1 MEAKML
7 PHNLDAEQALLG
19 CMLIDEKVPL
29 SVFSEV
35 NSDDFYSNA
44 HKQIFDAMLEIY
56 KKNMPIDFV
65 TITDELDNEGILNEV
80 GGVTYITSLTNSVPS
95 SANFKHYEELIKRDA
110 MLRKL
115 IASGQSIVEHTF
127 NSTDQTEALTFAE
140 KTVFDLSQKHE
151 TSHLVSAETA
161 LNEVIAKLEL
171 IEKDKTALAGLKTG
185 FYGLDVL
192 TNGLQKSDLILLA
205 ARPGVGKTSLAM
217 NIINHI
223 ALNGGSCAVFSL
235 EMSAAQLM
243 QRAIFSTAMVS
254 MSKGLK
260 GDLTTKEWKLLLEAK
275 EKLSKAK
282 IYIDDSALNTPV
294 DILSKCRRIQRE
306 HGLDIVMIDYLQL
319 MSSGNKKTDNRQ
331 TEVSEISRS
340 LKIAAKELNVPILC
354 LSQLS
359 RAVEGRKG
367 NKPVL
372 SDLRESGAIEQDA
385 DIVMFIHN
393 PDMYLQDDGAI
404 KQGIVDLIL
413 AKHRNGALDTVKLKF
428 ISEHTTFVNLDRD
441 SNAQSLENQL
451 PPERKSNVSQKNF
464 EPENNKLEKL
474 EVSDEELNQ
483 LDDIF

>member
-29 SVFSEV
+29 TVFSEIH
-35 NSDDFYSNA
+35 SEDFYSNA
-44 HKQIFDAMLEIY
+44 HKQIFDAMLDIY

-65 TITDELDNEGILNEV
+65 TITDELDNLGILNEV

-95 SANFKHYEELIKRDA
+95 AANFKHYEELIKRDA

-115 IASGQSIVEHTF
+115 ISSGQSIVEHTF
-127 NSTDQTEALTFAE
+127 NSSDQTEALTFAE
-140 KTVFDLSQKHE
+140 KTIFDLSQKKE
-151 TSHLVSAETA
+151 SSHLVSAETA
-161 LNEVIAKLEL
+161 INEVIAKLEL

-185 FYGLDVL
+185 FYGLDLL
-192 TNGLQKSDLILLA
+192 TNGFQKSDLILLA
-205 ARPGVGKTSLAM
+205 ARPGVGKTSFAM
-217 NIINHI
+217 NVINNI

-260 GDLTTKEWKLLLEAK
+260 GELSTKDWKLLLEAK

-282 IYIDDSALNTPV
+282 IFIDDSALNTPV

-306 HGLDIVMIDYLQL
+306 HGLDIVMVDYLQL
-319 MSSGNKKTDNRQ
+319 MSSGKKTDNRQ

-413 AKHRNGALDTVKLKF
+413 AKHRNGALDTIKLKF
-428 ISEHTTFVNLDRD
+428 ISEHTTFVNLDKD
-441 SNAQSLENQL
+441 SNAQSLESQI
-451 PPERKSNVSQKNF
+451 PPERKSNKTEVRNEEASVQLEKF
-464 EPENNKLEKL
+464 EPTE
-474 EVSDEELNQ
+474 EELNG

>member
-1 MEAKML
+1 M
-7 PHNLDAEQALLG
+7 
-19 CMLIDEKVPL
+19 
-29 SVFSEV
+29 
-35 NSDDFYSNA
+35 
-44 HKQIFDAMLEIY
+44 
-56 KKNMPIDFV
+56 
-65 TITDELDNEGILNEV
+65 
-80 GGVTYITSLTNSVPS
+80 
-95 SANFKHYEELIKRDA
+95 
-110 MLRKL
+110 
-115 IASGQSIVEHTF
+115 
-127 NSTDQTEALTFAE
+127 
-140 KTVFDLSQKHE
+140 
-151 TSHLVSAETA
+151 
-161 LNEVIAKLEL
+161 
-171 IEKDKTALAGLKTG
+171 
-185 FYGLDVL
+185 L
-192 TNGLQKSDLILLA
+192 TNGFQKSDLILLA
-205 ARPGVGKTSLAM
+205 ARPGVGKTSFAM
-217 NIINHI
+217 NLINNI

-260 GDLTTKEWKLLLEAK
+260 GELSTKDWKLLLEAK

-282 IYIDDSALNTPV
+282 IFIDDSALNTPV

-306 HGLDIVMIDYLQL
+306 HGLDIVMVDYLQL
-319 MSSGNKKTDNRQ
+319 MSSGKKTDNRQ

-413 AKHRNGALDTVKLKF
+413 AKHRNGALDTIKLKF
-428 ISEHTTFVNLDRD
+428 ISEHTTFVNIDKD
-441 SNAQSLENQL
+441 SNAQSLESQI
-451 PPERKSNVSQKNF
+451 PPERKSNKTEVRNEEASVQLEKF
-464 EPENNKLEKL
+464 EPT
-474 EVSDEELNQ
+474 DEELNG

>member
-29 SVFSEV
+29 TVFSEIH
-35 NSDDFYSNA
+35 SEDFYSNA
-44 HKQIFDAMLEIY
+44 HKQIFDAMLDIY

-65 TITDELDNEGILNEV
+65 TITDELDNLGILNEV

-95 SANFKHYEELIKRDA
+95 AANFKHYEELIKRDA

-115 IASGQSIVEHTF
+115 ISSGQSIVEHTF
-127 NSTDQTEALTFAE
+127 NSSDQTEALTFAE
-140 KTVFDLSQKHE
+140 KTIFDLSQKQE
-151 TSHLVSAETA
+151 SSHLVSAETA
-161 LNEVIAKLEL
+161 INEVIAKLEL

-185 FYGLDVL
+185 FYGLDLL
-192 TNGLQKSDLILLA
+192 TNGFQKSDLILLA
-205 ARPGVGKTSLAM
+205 ARPGVGKTSFAM
-217 NIINHI
+217 NLINNI

-260 GDLTTKEWKLLLEAK
+260 GELSTKDWKLLLEAK

-282 IYIDDSALNTPV
+282 IFIDDSALNTPV

-306 HGLDIVMIDYLQL
+306 HGLDIVMVDYLQL
-319 MSSGNKKTDNRQ
+319 MSSGKKTDNRQ

-413 AKHRNGALDTVKLKF
+413 AKHRNGALDTIKLKF
-428 ISEHTTFVNLDRD
+428 ISEHTTFVNIDKD
-441 SNAQSLENQL
+441 SNAQSLESQI
-451 PPERKSNVSQKNF
+451 PPERKSNKTEVRNEEASVQLEKF
-464 EPENNKLEKL
+464 EPTE
-474 EVSDEELNQ
+474 EELNG

>member
-19 CMLIDEKVPL
+19 CLLIDEKVPL
-29 SVFSEV
+29 TVFSEV
-35 NSDDFYSNA
+35 KSEEFYSNA
-44 HKQIFDAMLEIY
+44 HKQIYDAMLEIY

-65 TITDELDNEGILNEV
+65 TLTDELENLGILNEV
-80 GGVTYITSLTNSVPS
+80 GGITYITSLTNSVPS

-115 IASGQSIVEHTF
+115 IESGQNIVEHTF
-127 NSTDQTEALTFAE
+127 NCSDQTEALTFAE
-140 KTVFDLSQKHE
+140 KTIFDLSQKHE
-151 TSHLVSAETA
+151 TSHLTSAETA
-161 LNEVIAKLEL
+161 INEVITKLEL

-185 FYGLDVL
+185 FYGLDQL

-205 ARPGVGKTSLAM
+205 ARPGVGKTSFAM
-217 NIINHI
+217 NVINHI

-243 QRAIFSTAMVS
+243 QRSIFSTAMVS

-260 GDLTTKEWKLLLEAK
+260 GELSTKEWELLLEAK
-275 EKLSKAK
+275 DKLSKAK
-282 IYIDDSALNTPV
+282 IFIDDSALNTPV

-306 HGLDIVMIDYLQL
+306 HGLDVVMIDYLQL

-331 TEVSEISRS
+331 TEVSEISRN

-367 NKPVL
+367 GKPVL

-428 ISEHTTFVNLDRD
+428 ISEHTTFVNLDKD
-441 SNAQSLENQL
+441 SNAQSLENSM
-451 PPERKSNVSQKNF
+451 PPERKQNNNETKSSQ
-464 EPENNKLEKL
+464 ETPKLEKL
-474 EVSDEELNQ
+474 EVSEEELNQ

>member
-19 CMLIDEKVPL
+19 CMLIDERVPL
-29 SVFSEV
+29 TVFSEV
-35 NSDDFYSNA
+35 SSEDFYSNA
-44 HKQIFDAMLEIY
+44 HKQIFESMLEVY

-65 TITDELDNEGILNEV
+65 TITDELENQGMLNEV
-80 GGVTYITSLTNSVPS
+80 GGVTYITSLTNCVPS
-95 SANFKHYEELIKRDA
+95 SANFKNYEELIKRDA

-115 IASGQSIVEHTF
+115 IQSGQSIVEHTF
-127 NSTDQTEALTFAE
+127 NSSDQKEALTFAE

-151 TSHLVSAETA
+151 SSHLTSAETA
-161 LNEVIAKLEL
+161 INEVIAKFEL

-185 FYGLDVL
+185 FYGLDLL
-192 TNGLQKSDLILLA
+192 TNGFQKSDLILLA
-205 ARPGVGKTSLAM
+205 ARPGVGKTSFAM
-217 NIINHI
+217 NVINNI

-243 QRAIFSTAMVS
+243 QRAICSTAMVS
-254 MSKGLK
+254 MSKALK
-260 GDLTTKEWKLLLEAK
+260 GELNTNEWKLLLEAK

-282 IYIDDSALNTPV
+282 IFIDDSALNTPV

-319 MSSGNKKTDNRQ
+319 MSSGKKTDNRQ

-393 PDMYLQDDGAI
+393 PDMYLQEDGAI

-413 AKHRNGALDTVKLKF
+413 AKHRNGALDTIKLKF
-428 ISEHTTFVNLDRD
+428 ISEHTTFVNLDKD
-441 SNAQSLENQL
+441 SNAQSLEKQI
-451 PPERKSNVSQKNF
+451 PPERKNREQKQD
-464 EPENNKLEKL
+464 EKGSPKLEKI
-474 EVSDEELNQ
+474 EVTDAELNQ

>member
-19 CMLIDEKVPL
+19 CLLIDEKVPL
-29 SVFSEV
+29 TVFSEV
-35 NSDDFYSNA
+35 KSEEFYSNA
-44 HKQIFDAMLEIY
+44 HKQIYDAMLEIY

-65 TITDELDNEGILNEV
+65 TLTDELENLGILNEV
-80 GGVTYITSLTNSVPS
+80 GGITYITSLTNSVPS
-95 SANFKHYEELIKRDA
+95 SANFKQYEELIKRDA

-115 IASGQSIVEHTF
+115 IESGQNIVEHTF
-127 NSTDQTEALTFAE
+127 NCSDQTEALTFAE
-140 KTVFDLSQKHE
+140 KTIFDLSQKHE
-151 TSHLVSAETA
+151 TSHLTSAETA
-161 LNEVIAKLEL
+161 INEVITKLEL

-185 FYGLDVL
+185 FYGLDQL

-205 ARPGVGKTSLAM
+205 ARPGVGKTSFAM
-217 NIINHI
+217 NVINHI

-260 GDLTTKEWKLLLEAK
+260 GELSTKEWELLLEAK
-275 EKLSKAK
+275 DKLSKAK
-282 IYIDDSALNTPV
+282 IFIDDSALNTPV

-306 HGLDIVMIDYLQL
+306 HGLDVVMIDYLQL

-331 TEVSEISRS
+331 TEVSEISRN

-367 NKPVL
+367 GKPVL

-428 ISEHTTFVNLDRD
+428 ISEHTTFVNLDKD
-441 SNAQSLENQL
+441 SNAQSLENSM
-451 PPERKSNVSQKNF
+451 PPERKQNNNETKSSQ
-464 EPENNKLEKL
+464 ETPKLEKL
-474 EVSDEELNQ
+474 EVSEEELNQ

>member
-19 CMLIDEKVPL
+19 CLLIDEKVPL
-29 SVFSEV
+29 TVFSEV
-35 NSDDFYSNA
+35 KSEEFYSNA
-44 HKQIFDAMLEIY
+44 HKQIYDAMLEIY

-65 TITDELDNEGILNEV
+65 TLTDELENLGILNEV
-80 GGVTYITSLTNSVPS
+80 GGITYITSLTNSVPS

-115 IASGQSIVEHTF
+115 IESGQNIVEHTF
-127 NSTDQTEALTFAE
+127 NCSDQTEALTFAE
-140 KTVFDLSQKHE
+140 KTIFDLSQKHE
-151 TSHLVSAETA
+151 TSHLTSAETA
-161 LNEVIAKLEL
+161 INEVITKLEL

-185 FYGLDVL
+185 FYGLDQL

-205 ARPGVGKTSLAM
+205 ARPGVGKTSFAM
-217 NIINHI
+217 NVINHI

-260 GDLTTKEWKLLLEAK
+260 GELSTKEWELLLEAK
-275 EKLSKAK
+275 DKLSKAK
-282 IYIDDSALNTPV
+282 IFIDDSALNTPV

-306 HGLDIVMIDYLQL
+306 HGLDVVMIDYLQL

-331 TEVSEISRS
+331 TEVSEISRN

-367 NKPVL
+367 GKPVL

-428 ISEHTTFVNLDRD
+428 ISEHTTFVNLDKD
-441 SNAQSLENQL
+441 SNAQSLENSM
-451 PPERKSNVSQKNF
+451 PPERKQNNNETKSSQ
-464 EPENNKLEKL
+464 ETPKLEKL
-474 EVSDEELNQ
+474 EVSEEELNQ

>member
-19 CMLIDEKVPL
+19 CLLIDEKVPL
-29 SVFSEV
+29 VIFSEI
-35 NSDDFYSNA
+35 NSDEFYSNA
-44 HKQIFDAMLEIY
+44 HKQIFEAMLEVY

-95 SANFKHYEELIKRDA
+95 SANFAHYAELIKRDA

-151 TSHLVSAETA
+151 TSHLTSAETA
-161 LNEVIAKLEL
+161 INEVIAKFEL

-185 FYGLDVL
+185 FYGLDLL
-192 TNGLQKSDLILLA
+192 TNGFQKSDLILLA
-205 ARPGVGKTSLAM
+205 ARPGVGKTSFAM
-217 NIINHI
+217 NIINNI

-235 EMSAAQLM
+235 EMSASQLM
-243 QRAIFSTAMVS
+243 QRAICSTAMVS
-254 MSKGLK
+254 MSKALK
-260 GDLTTKEWKLLLEAK
+260 GELSTNEWKLILQAK
-275 EKLSKAK
+275 DKLSKAK
-282 IYIDDSALNTPV
+282 IFIDDSALNTPV

-319 MSSGNKKTDNRQ
+319 MSSGKKTDNRQ

-413 AKHRNGALDTVKLKF
+413 AKHRNGALDTIKLKF
-428 ISEHTTFVNLDRD
+428 ISEHTTFVNLDKD
-441 SNAQSLENQL
+441 SNAQSLEKQI
-451 PPERKSNVSQKNF
+451 PPERKSNSYQSTKG
-464 EPENNKLEKL
+464 EDAPKLEKL
-474 EVSDEELNQ
+474 EVSDAELQQ

>member
-19 CMLIDEKVPL
+19 CMLIDERVPL
-29 SVFSEV
+29 TVFSEV
-35 NSDDFYSNA
+35 YEEDFYSET
-44 HKQIFDAMLEIY
+44 HKTIFKAMLEVY

-65 TITDELDNEGILNEV
+65 TITDELDKNSLLNEV
-80 GGVTYITSLTNSVPS
+80 GSVTYITSLTNSVPS
-95 SANFKHYEELIKRDA
+95 AVNFKHYVELIKRDS

-115 IASGQSIVEHTF
+115 IYAGQNIIEHTYSA
-127 NSTDQTEALTFAE
+127 NDKTEALTFAE
-140 KTVFDLSQKHE
+140 KSVFDLSQKQD
-151 TSHLVSAETA
+151 TSHLTSADSA
-161 LNEVIAKLEL
+161 INEVIEKFEL
-171 IEKDKTALAGLKTG
+171 IEKDRNALAGLKTG
-185 FYGLDVL
+185 FYGLDLL

-205 ARPGVGKTSLAM
+205 ARPGVGKTSFAM
-217 NIINHI
+217 NVINNI
-223 ALNGGSCAVFSL
+223 ALNGGTCAVFSL
-235 EMSAAQLM
+235 EMSAPQLM
-243 QRAIFSTAMVS
+243 QRAICSTAMVS
-254 MSKGLK
+254 MSKALK
-260 GDLTTKEWKLLLEAK
+260 GELNDKEWKLILEAK

-282 IYIDDSALNTPV
+282 IFIDDSALNTPV

-306 HGLDIVMIDYLQL
+306 HGLDVIMIDYLQL
-319 MSSGNKKTDNRQ
+319 MQSGSKTDNRQ
-331 TEVSEISRS
+331 VEVSEISRS

-393 PDMYLQDDGAI
+393 PDMYLMDDGAV
-404 KQGIVDLIL
+404 KQGIVDLII

-428 ISEHTTFVNLDRD
+428 ISEHTTFVNLDKD
-441 SNAQSLENQL
+441 SNNQSLEKQMPNANK
-451 PPERKSNVSQKNF
+451 EI
-464 EPENNKLEKL
+464 KLEKI
-474 EVSDEELNQ
+474 EVSEEELKQ

>member
-29 SVFSEV
+29 TVFSEIH
-35 NSDDFYSNA
+35 SEDFYSNA
-44 HKQIFDAMLEIY
+44 HKQIFDAMLDIY

-65 TITDELDNEGILNEV
+65 TITDELDNLGILNEV

-95 SANFKHYEELIKRDA
+95 AANFKHYEELIKRDA

-115 IASGQSIVEHTF
+115 ISSGQSIVEHTF
-127 NSTDQTEALTFAE
+127 NSSDQTEALTFAE
-140 KTVFDLSQKHE
+140 KTIFDLSQKQE
-151 TSHLVSAETA
+151 SSHLVSAETA
-161 LNEVIAKLEL
+161 INEVIAKLEL

-185 FYGLDVL
+185 FYGLDLL
-192 TNGLQKSDLILLA
+192 TNGFQKSDLILLA
-205 ARPGVGKTSLAM
+205 ARPGVGKTSFAM
-217 NIINHI
+217 NVIHNI

-260 GDLTTKEWKLLLEAK
+260 GELSTKDWKLLLEAK

-282 IYIDDSALNTPV
+282 IFIDDSALNTPV

-306 HGLDIVMIDYLQL
+306 HGLDIVMVDYLQL
-319 MSSGNKKTDNRQ
+319 MSSGKKTDNRQ

-413 AKHRNGALDTVKLKF
+413 AKHRNGALDTIKLKF
-428 ISEHTTFVNLDRD
+428 ISEHTTFVNLDKD
-441 SNAQSLENQL
+441 SNAQSLESQI
-451 PPERKSNVSQKNF
+451 PPERKSNKTEVRNEEASVQLEKF
-464 EPENNKLEKL
+464 EPTE
-474 EVSDEELNQ
+474 EELNG

>member
-29 SVFSEV
+29 TVFSEV
-35 NSDDFYSNA
+35 HSEDFYSNA
-44 HKQIFDAMLEIY
+44 HKQIFDAMLDIY

-65 TITDELDNEGILNEV
+65 TITDELDNLGILNEV

-95 SANFKHYEELIKRDA
+95 SANFKHYEELIKRDS

-115 IASGQSIVEHTF
+115 ISSGQSIVEHTF
-127 NSTDQTEALTFAE
+127 NSSDQTEALTFAE
-140 KTVFDLSQKHE
+140 KTIFDLSQKQE
-151 TSHLVSAETA
+151 SSHLVSAETA
-161 LNEVIAKLEL
+161 INEVIAKLEL

-185 FYGLDVL
+185 FYGLDLL
-192 TNGLQKSDLILLA
+192 TNGFQKSDLILLA
-205 ARPGVGKTSLAM
+205 ARPGVGKTSFAM
-217 NIINHI
+217 NVINNI

-260 GDLTTKEWKLLLEAK
+260 GELSTKEWKLLLEAK
-275 EKLSKAK
+275 DKLSKAK
-282 IYIDDSALNTPV
+282 IFIDDSALNTPV

-306 HGLDIVMIDYLQL
+306 HGLDIVMVDYLQL
-319 MSSGNKKTDNRQ
+319 MSSGKKTDNRQ

-428 ISEHTTFVNLDRD
+428 ISEHTTFVNLDKD
-441 SNAQSLENQL
+441 SNAKSLESQM
-451 PPERKSNVSQKNF
+451 PPSRKSDKNNF
-464 EPENNKLEKL
+464 EQNEEAPKLEQYSPT
-474 EVSDEELNQ
+474 EEELNG
-483 LDDIF
+483 LDEIF